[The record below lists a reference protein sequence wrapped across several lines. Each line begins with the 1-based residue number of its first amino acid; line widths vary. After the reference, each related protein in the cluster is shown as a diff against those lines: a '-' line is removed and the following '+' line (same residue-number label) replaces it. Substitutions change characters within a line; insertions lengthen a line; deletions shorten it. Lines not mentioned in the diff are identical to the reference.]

1 MRRASNARRT
11 FRLTDGKSI
20 ALGNPASRD
29 RRAARSLWQNDRDT
43 RARLGLF
50 EPDTNIAGA
59 ILDNVAPARH
69 ASKLQ
74 SGIEQHGGIPVIG
87 ILPRDETLT
96 IADRY
101 IGLIPRRE
109 YAA

>member
-1 MRRASNARRT
+1 MDA
-11 FRLTDGKSI
+11 
-20 ALGNPASRD
+20 
-29 RRAARSLWQNDRDT
+29 
-43 RARLGLF
+43 ARLGRSVAALVEGDQYF

-59 ILDNVAPARH
+59 ILNNVAPARH